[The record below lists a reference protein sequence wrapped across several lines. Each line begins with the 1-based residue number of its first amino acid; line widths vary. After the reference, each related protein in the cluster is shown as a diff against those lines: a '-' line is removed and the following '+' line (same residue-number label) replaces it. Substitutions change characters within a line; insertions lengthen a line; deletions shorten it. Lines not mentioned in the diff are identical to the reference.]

1 MMRVAVAFILL
12 ISLALAFKLEKQRLP
27 FEDET
32 DEQTDLQ
39 EQDEFGLNERGDHD
53 EQKEREE
60 QDENDGDSKV
70 TEWLKI
76 GSCTKKKAWMPF
88 QLVKLANVL
97 WPNEQT
103 EFLASNQARN

>member
-12 ISLALAFKLEKQRLP
+12 ISLALAFKLEKERLP

-32 DEQTDLQ
+32 DKQTDLQ
-39 EQDEFGLNERGDHD
+39 KQDEFDLNERGDHD

-60 QDENDGDSKV
+60 QDENDGNSKV

-76 GSCTKKKAWMPF
+76 GSCPKKKHECLSSWLNSQMF
-88 QLVKLANVL
+88 SDQMNKLN
-97 WPNEQT
+97 
-103 EFLASNQARN
+103 F

>member
-39 EQDEFGLNERGDHD
+39 EQDEFDLNERGDHD
-53 EQKEREE
+53 EPKEREQ
-60 QDENDGDSKV
+60 QDANDGDSKV

-76 GSCTKKKAWMPF
+76 GSCPKKKSMNAFP
-88 QLVKLANVL
+88 VG
-97 WPNEQT
+97 
-103 EFLASNQARN
+103 